1 MIEIVVALILTV
13 QGNILEHTY
22 KEKLSDCL
30 KSKRVA
36 EREVNPER
44 IKFMCKKVKAE
55 TEIFMIG
62 ILERNQKVKRK
73 NERYKITYK
82 VS

>member
-1 MIEIVVALILTV
+1 MIEIVVSLILTV

-30 KSKRVA
+30 KSKRIA

-44 IKFMCKKVKAE
+44 IKFICKKVKSFVFE
-55 TEIFMIG
+55 FRRPINGTT
-62 ILERNQKVKRK
+62 L
-73 NERYKITYK
+73 
-82 VS
+82 VSGSYSSIK